1 MSLKNLKKG
10 DKVIMKAFTGMALG
24 VFTIAKATD
33 KNITIQKSSGE
44 LRVFSRKTG
53 KQLNVEEGKERYAN
67 SIVEDDGSYVNPLEK
82 VNKAKKKKSKKASK
96 KAEEEKESK
105 KSKTKKSKKA
115 KPVEVE
121 EVEDFE
127 DDDDFDEE

>member
-33 KNITIQKSSGE
+33 KNITIQKSNGE

-82 VNKAKKKKSKKASK
+82 ANKAKKKSKKASK

>member
-10 DKVIMKAFTGMALG
+10 DKVIMKSFTGMPLG

-33 KNITIQKSSGE
+33 KNITVQKSNGE

-53 KQLNVEEGKERYAN
+53 KQLNIEEGKERFAN
-67 SIVEDDGSYVNPLEK
+67 SIIEDDGSYVNPLEK
-82 VNKAKKKKSKKASK
+82 AKKSKKSKKSEKTKTAKKSKKA
-96 KAEEEKESK
+96 
-105 KSKTKKSKKA
+105 A

-127 DDDDFDEE
+127 DEDDFDEE

>member
-10 DKVIMKAFTGMALG
+10 DKVIMKSFTGMPLG
-24 VFTIAKATD
+24 VFTITKATD
-33 KNITIQKSSGE
+33 KNITVQKSNGE

-53 KQLNVEEGKERYAN
+53 KQLNIEEGKERFAN
-67 SIVEDDGSYVNPLEK
+67 SIIEDDGSYVNPLEK
-82 VNKAKKKKSKKASK
+82 AKKSKKSEKTKTAKKSKKA
-96 KAEEEKESK
+96 
-105 KSKTKKSKKA
+105 A

-127 DDDDFDEE
+127 DEDDFDEE